1 MDRGA
6 YPPIYSPKMSIEYP
20 HQTQARIIEAI
31 KAGFTQDE
39 AIKRVGT
46 TLGFL
51 TMAAG
56 YELSLPL
63 TM

>member
-31 KAGFTQDE
+31 K
-39 AIKRVGT
+39 RVGT

>member
-1 MDRGA
+1 
-6 YPPIYSPKMSIEYP
+6 MSIEYP